1 MSIFYKNYIAF
12 VWDALCV
19 QCKCNNT
26 QTKQKKNNWKK
37 NLKFS
42 ENGPLLSRTQPS
54 WTMTT

>member
-1 MSIFYKNYIAF
+1 MKTILPLYGMPF
-12 VWDALCV
+12 VAV
-19 QCKCNNT
+19 QCKCKNT